1 MSDSIES
8 EGYSIKPQKHT
19 PALDT
24 SEWPLLLKNYD
35 KLHVRTGHYTP
46 VTHGCSPLKRAI
58 IDYIKYGIIN
68 LDKPAN
74 PSSHEVVAWVRR
86 ILEVEKTGHSGT
98 LDPKVTGC
106 LIVCVDRATRLVK
119 SQQSAG
125 KEYVCVI
132 RFHDA
137 LESAKK
143 FTQGLETLTGALFQR
158 PPLISA
164 VKRQLRIRTVHETKM
179 IEFDENRHL
188 GLFWVSCE
196 AGTYI
201 RTLCVHL
208 GLILGVGAHMA
219 ELRRVRSGALSEND
233 DIVTMHDVLD
243 AKWVYKNT
251 RDETYLRRVIRP
263 LESLLTTYKRIVV
276 KDSAVNAICYGAKLM
291 IPGLLRYEDGIE
303 LNEEIVLMTT
313 KGEAIALGIALMTTA
328 VMSSVDHGVVAKIKR
343 VIMERDTYP
352 RAWGLGPKAMEKKKL
367 ISEDLSAVGTK
378 GDPGTSSSATVP
390 PANLVTAVPTAP
402 PVTSAQSTEDQEEG
416 TSLAKK
422 RKIEEDSDIPAGESK
437 SSKKEKKSKKVKIK
451 EMSTQKKMSDD
462 EKDIDAEESS
472 KEKHLKKKL
481 KKEKKSDISVPKRDL
496 SDDAEAM
503 IEDNDDITQPD
514 TKRIRVGTSA
524 NSSSDLYLD
533 TINRHMLDFDF
544 EKVCSVSLSNLNVY
558 ACLVCGKYFQGR
570 GRQSHA
576 YFHSL
581 HEDHHVFINLHTLKV
596 YVLPDGYEV
605 KDPSLND
612 IRYVLH
618 PTFTKEQVANLDQNI
633 RQSYDLN
640 NKKYLPGNSWV
651 LSQLVQRF
659 STLVRKI
666 WNPKAFKG
674 QVSPHEL
681 LQEIVNASNKKF
693 KLSEQSDPLEFLSWF
708 LNTLHKDLGG
718 IKKQNS
724 SIIHRIFQ
732 GEVKVEEQSLIT
744 KENADEED
752 RLLFDVDREISVKKF
767 PFLFLT
773 LDLPAPPLF
782 KDEVEKNIIPQ
793 VALTTIL
800 AKYDGRAA
808 HESAGTLKRFQ
819 LTRLPNYIIFHI
831 KRFTKNNWSEE
842 KNPTIVNFPIKN
854 IDMSEYL
861 ENPDG
866 EKFDT
871 HYDLIANICHEGKPG
886 KGNGIYK
893 VHVQHRGK
901 DQWYQIQDLIVEEI
915 NAQMIFLSESY
926 IQIWERKQQDLY

>member
-1 MSDSIES
+1 MSNMNND
-8 EGYSIKPQKHT
+8 QK
-19 PALDT
+19 
-24 SEWPLLLKNYD
+24 
-35 KLHVRTGHYTP
+35 
-46 VTHGCSPLKRAI
+46 I
-58 IDYIKYGIIN
+58 
-68 LDKPAN
+68 
-74 PSSHEVVAWVRR
+74 
-86 ILEVEKTGHSGT
+86 
-98 LDPKVTGC
+98 
-106 LIVCVDRATRLVK
+106 
-119 SQQSAG
+119 
-125 KEYVCVI
+125 
-132 RFHDA
+132 
-137 LESAKK
+137 
-143 FTQGLETLTGALFQR
+143 
-158 PPLISA
+158 
-164 VKRQLRIRTVHETKM
+164 
-179 IEFDENRHL
+179 
-188 GLFWVSCE
+188 
-196 AGTYI
+196 
-201 RTLCVHL
+201 
-208 GLILGVGAHMA
+208 
-219 ELRRVRSGALSEND
+219 
-233 DIVTMHDVLD
+233 
-243 AKWVYKNT
+243 
-251 RDETYLRRVIRP
+251 
-263 LESLLTTYKRIVV
+263 
-276 KDSAVNAICYGAKLM
+276 
-291 IPGLLRYEDGIE
+291 
-303 LNEEIVLMTT
+303 
-313 KGEAIALGIALMTTA
+313 
-328 VMSSVDHGVVAKIKR
+328 
-343 VIMERDTYP
+343 
-352 RAWGLGPKAMEKKKL
+352 
-367 ISEDLSAVGTK
+367 
-378 GDPGTSSSATVP
+378 
-390 PANLVTAVPTAP
+390 
-402 PVTSAQSTEDQEEG
+402 
-416 TSLAKK
+416 
-422 RKIEEDSDIPAGESK
+422 
-437 SSKKEKKSKKVKIK
+437 
-451 EMSTQKKMSDD
+451 
-462 EKDIDAEESS
+462 
-472 KEKHLKKKL
+472 
-481 KKEKKSDISVPKRDL
+481 VPKRDL

-744 KENADEED
+744 KENADEEE

-861 ENPDG
+861 ENPDE